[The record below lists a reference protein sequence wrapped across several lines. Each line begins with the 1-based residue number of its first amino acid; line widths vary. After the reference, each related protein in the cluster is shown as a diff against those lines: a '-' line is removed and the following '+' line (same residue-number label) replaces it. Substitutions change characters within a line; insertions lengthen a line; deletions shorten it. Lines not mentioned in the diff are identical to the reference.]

1 MLQNKNNRETVE
13 VSVASERAEAIGGVL
28 IALFAALM
36 AISQMVNGELEE
48 EMMIA
53 YNNVVSYSNWYQSK
67 SIKESLKESELDY
80 LTALISSGIVTDEKV
95 QVIEGEIAS
104 VQKNIDKYNAEKTE
118 ILNGSAFVGKEN
130 WTQDIEGE
138 MGVIIGVKEWQQL
151 AATYD
156 YATKKFDY
164 GMLFFQ
170 ICIVLGAVC
179 IIIYDNPILQKSLIV
194 LMIIFGITGTFLSIY
209 GYILAP

>member
-13 VSVASERAEAIGGVL
+13 VSVASGRAEAISGVL
-28 IALFAALM
+28 IALFASLM

-53 YNNVVSYSNWYQSK
+53 HNNVVSYSNWYQSK

-95 QVIEGEIAS
+95 QVIEDKIAS